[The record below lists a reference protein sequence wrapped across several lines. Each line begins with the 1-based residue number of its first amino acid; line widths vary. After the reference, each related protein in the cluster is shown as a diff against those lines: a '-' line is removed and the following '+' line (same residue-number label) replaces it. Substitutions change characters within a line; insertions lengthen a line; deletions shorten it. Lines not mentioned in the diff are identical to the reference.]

1 MPANGGKN
9 HQIRRRHA
17 RLRARNR
24 SSANPPAPAIARL
37 PIALVIGGRGAG
49 LEGWAH
55 VWPQSGVLSALSSV
69 DPGPRDH
76 LITEQ
81 LERELR
87 AIAPDLRVI
96 AGLDPAEA

>member
-1 MPANGGKN
+1 MATKGGKN
-9 HQIRRRHA
+9 HQILRRHA

-24 SSANPPAPAIARL
+24 SSANPPASAIVRL
-37 PIALVIGGRGAG
+37 PIAMLIGARGVRHEG
-49 LEGWAH
+49 LPH
-55 VWPQSGVLSALSSV
+55 VSTQSGILSAVSSV

-87 AIAPDLRVI
+87 GSHRTSA
-96 AGLDPAEA
+96 